1 VKQLFTP
8 RWITAHLGVVVIAV
22 VFISLGFWQLG
33 RLDERQLENAVAMS
47 RYQAPPEDLSVLLQ
61 SAGDDYESLRYR
73 RATVSGTYDASG
85 EVLTRNQ
92 VYQDQAGFHVVDP
105 LIRPDGGA
113 VLVNRGWVPLA
124 LDSPPIEQALPPDGE
139 VSIVGWINP
148 SQTRPALGPVDPPD
162 GDVPIFSRIDIA
174 RIQKQVGEQLDPV
187 YLVLEGT
194 DNSQLPVALP
204 APAFENEGNHL
215 AYAIQWFGFALIG
228 LVGYGFLVRRSLSKD
243 SPTIAS

>member
-148 SQTRPALGPVDPPD
+148 SQTRPALGPVDPPE
-162 GDVPIFSRIDIA
+162 GNVSILNRIDIA

-194 DNSQLPVALP
+194 DNQLPVALP
-204 APAFENEGNHL
+204 PPVFDNDGNHL

-228 LVGYGFLVRRSLSKD
+228 LVGYGFLIRKSLSKKQLR
-243 SPTIAS
+243 TVA